1 MGSSSSFASPELCDL
16 GQVTKHLSLS
26 FLICEMGVLLQP
38 SAGEVSS
45 GSREIMRVAGPAPS
59 ECSVSHGSDRGDCA
73 LLLKMKSESR
83 SVVSDSL

>member
-26 FLICEMGVLLQP
+26 FLICKMGVLPQP
-38 SAGEVSS
+38 SAGELAS
-45 GSREIMRVAGPAPS
+45 GSREIMHVAGPAPS
-59 ECSVSHGSDRGDCA
+59 ECSVSHGSDHGDCT

-83 SVVSDSL
+83 SVVSNSL